1 MSTTT
6 KRRVKVAALAPEFYQ
21 AMIALDAQ
29 SATGLDPLLAHLV
42 RIRASQLNGCAYC
55 LDMHTL
61 DALHEGETEQRLHLV
76 AAWREAG
83 KFFTDQERAALA
95 LTEAITLISVDKVP
109 DEVYDAAAEQFA
121 DKELAQLISLIICIN
136 AWNRIGVTNR
146 LEPGHYSPS

>member
-6 KRRVKVAALAPEFYQ
+6 KRRVKVASLAPEFYQ

-61 DALHEGETEQRLHLV
+61 DARHEGETEQRLHLV

-83 KFFTDQERAALA
+83 KFFTEQERAALA
-95 LTEAITLISVDKVP
+95 LTEAITLISVDQVP